1 MVYHLVRPV
10 ARYVLRYYY
19 RNIDLTGLE
28 NIPPDAAVVLA
39 ANHPTAFIEPCILAC
54 FQPRTLWFL
63 ARGNLFKNVFYN
75 NLLAAVHILPVFR
88 LEDGGYGRLKDNF
101 GTFEACFRALSQ
113 GKAIMNLAEGRCIHE
128 KALRPLRKGT
138 ARLALGAMQRDA
150 TLKEV
155 YIVPVGCNFTHPDRV
170 RDQVMIRFGEPI
182 LTSEFMDEFRSN
194 EAIAIKNLTSHL
206 RSRLS
211 PLVVQFPDR
220 QRAAIGEARLEL
232 DRARHQTSLVHGITN
247 NGKQL
252 DRELEI
258 AANTP
263 AEDEKVTHFFN
274 RLDRQ
279 NVDVGALP
287 SSGNASSGSQLSP
300 RESAIAGT
308 KKIVKQSP
316 VWLRS
321 LLAVLL
327 QLPQMPLWL
336 LAEFIGAS
344 KPKHVEFY
352 SPVRFAVVTGG
363 TFILYPLLLIFLAWP
378 LKIWLVIAV
387 LTVNWS
393 VRQWENHRAW
403 YRRRKVERMVA
414 VEREQVMAELE
425 TL

>member
-1 MVYHLVRPV
+1 MIYHLVRPV
-10 ARYVLRYYY
+10 ARYVLKYYY

-28 NIPPDAAVVLA
+28 NIPKDAAVVLA

-63 ARGNLFKNVFYN
+63 ARGNLFKNAFYN
-75 NLLAAVHILPVFR
+75 SLLAAVHILPVFR
-88 LEDGGYGRLKDNF
+88 LEDGGFGKLKNNF
-101 GTFEACFRALSQ
+101 GTFEACYKALSQ

-155 YIVPVGCNFTHPDRV
+155 YIVPVGCNFTHADRV

-182 LTSEFMDEFRSN
+182 LASAFMDEFRGN
-194 EAIAIKNLTSHL
+194 EAKAIKNLTSHL
-206 RSRLS
+206 RARLS
-211 PLVVQFPDR
+211 PLIVQFPDR

-232 DRARHQTSLVHGITN
+232 DRARHAAHQVYGITHD
-247 NGKQL
+247 GKQL

-263 AEDEKVTHFFN
+263 AEDETITRFFN

-279 NVDVGALP
+279 GACVGAVP
-287 SSGNASSGSQLSP
+287 SSGKASSGSQLSP
-300 RESAIAGT
+300 GEGAIAGT
-308 KKIVKQSP
+308 KKVVRPSL

-321 LLAVLL
+321 LLAVML
-327 QLPQMPLWL
+327 QLPQLPLWL
-336 LAEFIGAS
+336 LAEFIGS
-344 KPKHVEFY
+344 TQPKHIEFY

-363 TFILYPLLLIFLAWP
+363 TFLLFPLLLIFLPWP
-378 LKIWLVIAV
+378 LKIWLLIAIF
-387 LTVNWS
+387 TVNWS
-393 VRQWENHRAW
+393 VRQWENHRNW
-403 YRRRKVERMVA
+403 YRRRKVERMVDA
-414 VEREQVMAELE
+414 ERKQIFAELKD
-425 TL
+425 L